1 MIIKRWAAG
10 ALALSLLF
18 GTMSLGE
25 EQPVPKAE
33 ECFEAAAGEAAA
45 PQERSEEEAPAEQPA
60 EQEEQAEQLP
70 GVQRTEAPEEL
81 AVTMAEE
88 ARILIF
94 TEQNPEKEEIAEAAD
109 MEAEQEEMP
118 LAVEASR
125 EFAAEAPAQGNEAQ
139 ESEKNTEEPAA
150 EEAAPAEEES
160 LRAEEERREAAE
172 EPEEMVPDT
181 AILLQGAA
189 GKEKT
194 ENGSAENPPAAAES
208 EISAVK
214 ISPVETNSRYSQM
227 SFSFTQGGQEYTC
240 LVTGIEEK
248 TENTAEAYQ
257 KLAEGIAAS
266 FLAGEVF
273 TLSDQTAEAEYGLRI
288 DLIDAEKTNRFTGE
302 DSRICWA
309 ASASDMLEFAGWNK
323 TGESEPSGDEDS
335 IFQDFRD
342 HFNNL
347 GGYQTSGISWYL
359 DGVNPEQS
367 IYKGSGNIAYD
378 QTRTSGAAQQDKDS
392 GGYWPEY
399 AAAEAAPETGTYD
412 EVEAQLEDAA
422 DKLAEGYAVGL
433 GTYYYQDENTMSSG
447 HALSVFGYIREKLNQ
462 AAAAIRA
469 LFISDS
475 DNRATSR
482 DTAAPENRPNEYSM
496 YTVTPFE
503 NRQGSA
509 VQLENYDQTSLTA
522 VIGMVSTLQPKAQ
535 AEQDT
540 AGTRDAVNS
549 PNLVPVDVKLSA
561 DGEVDPG
568 TVVDLEL
575 DLENRAYTA
584 VPENATVRYAVQV
597 YRDGEKVEQKEYS
610 LTTEKVNPNRSIAGS
625 ARLLLDTPGEY
636 EFSVEILGISTAE
649 GEPIQEAYLRDNGYQ
664 GVPRRLT
671 VRAMEE
677 KEKTAEESPET
688 NAPANA
694 ASAGTGREEQ
704 SPVSAE
710 KIYRLTVI
718 LATDTEYELEFEAP
732 AASPEDFLRLWDRET
747 GETVDSENYQ
757 ISGAAGRFTIAFT
770 EAFIRGLKPGH
781 NDFVLTGPR
790 GRVLIRISIY

>member
-1 MIIKRWAAG
+1 MLPVRRMPDQHRRMKNIISIHFSVFVIYGQPKTGIIAIPAI
-10 ALALSLLF
+10 SCI
-18 GTMSLGE
+18 TKMSG
-25 EQPVPKAE
+25 
-33 ECFEAAAGEAAA
+33 
-45 PQERSEEEAPAEQPA
+45 
-60 EQEEQAEQLP
+60 
-70 GVQRTEAPEEL
+70 
-81 AVTMAEE
+81 
-88 ARILIF
+88 ILIF

-118 LAVEASR
+118 SAVEASQ
-125 EFAAEAPAQGNEAQ
+125 EFAAEAPAPGNEAQ
-139 ESEKNTEEPAA
+139 ASETSAEEPAA
-150 EEAAPAEEES
+150 EEAAPAAEES
-160 LRAEEERREAAE
+160 PRAEEEPQEAVEE
-172 EPEEMVPDT
+172 EPEKTVPNT
-181 AILLQGAA
+181 EILLQGAE

-214 ISPVETNSRYSQM
+214 ISSVETNSRYSQM

-240 LVTGIEEK
+240 LVTGREEK

-257 KLAEGIAAS
+257 KLAESIAAS

-367 IYKGSGNIAYD
+367 IYKGNGNIAYN

-509 VQLENYDQTSLTA
+509 VRLENYDQTSLTA
-522 VIGMVSTLQPKAQ
+522 VIGMISTLQPKAQ

-568 TVVDLEL
+568 TVVELEL

-671 VRAMEE
+671 VRAAEE
-677 KEKTAEESPET
+677 KPEENPAEEAEKASET
-688 NAPANA
+688 PDAAKAHSTGAGGAENAPGLPAPARTN
-694 ASAGTGREEQ
+694 
-704 SPVSAE
+704 SAE
-710 KIYRLTVI
+710 KSGEGKTSTPAEKVYRLTVI
-718 LATDTEYELEFEAP
+718 LATDTEYELDFEAP
-732 AASPEDFLRLWDRET
+732 AASPEDFLRLWDRKT

-757 ISGAAGRFTIAFT
+757 ISGVAGRFTIAFT
-770 EAFIRGLKPGH
+770 EAFICGLKPGH